1 MASVE
6 DIKQELAKTEKQ
18 LEKAEA
24 AQRKFEEGE
33 DGQWLAELKRKLRN
47 DGGTPAQQQRWEK
60 EKIQLEKR
68 QERLE
73 QDVRDRLE
81 HVEELQKA
89 LTTTTQPGNDFVTRA
104 LGT

>member
-1 MASVE
+1 MATLEYWQQQV
-6 DIKQELAKTEKQ
+6 
-18 LEKAEA
+18 EKADKKLDEA
-24 AQRKFEEGE
+24 KAAVTAFEERYKPRLTDLE
-33 DGQWLAELKRKLRN
+33 DKLWSN
-47 DGGTPAQQQRWEK
+47 EGTPAQQQRWERA
-60 EKIQLEKR
+60 QLEKR

>member
-6 DIKQELAKTEKQ
+6 RIEQELAKTEKQ

-24 AQRKFEEGE
+24 ALKEFKKDENEGK
-33 DGQWLAELKRKLRN
+33 WLAELKGKLRRKEGF
-47 DGGTPAQQQRWEK
+47 DESEKRAWGELTAK
-60 EKIQLEKR
+60 EK
-68 QERLE
+68 RLE

-89 LTTTTQPGNDFVTRA
+89 LLPTTAQPGNDFVTRA